1 MSPLSCHVHASLFS
15 MRRARWLATFW
26 HRGSSHAVPLSS
38 IGARARSGR
47 DAPQQ
52 DDGAGQTSSVRVPR
66 QPKPNQGET
75 QIRPNAIDSTNLT
88 TAQLYQTQ
96 GLINLPRRMQAS
108 TPNRCHGADPELKCK
123 MKPGALVAG
132 DRALAL
138 AIAHQVPRWPAGPG
152 PSRPQRGTH

>member
-1 MSPLSCHVHASLFS
+1 MTDSKK
-15 MRRARWLATFW
+15 
-26 HRGSSHAVPLSS
+26 
-38 IGARARSGR
+38 
-47 DAPQQ
+47 
-52 DDGAGQTSSVRVPR
+52 TSSKSLCP
-66 QPKPNQGET
+66 G
-75 QIRPNAIDSTNLT
+75 ACC
-88 TAQLYQTQ
+88 
-96 GLINLPRRMQAS
+96 MQVS